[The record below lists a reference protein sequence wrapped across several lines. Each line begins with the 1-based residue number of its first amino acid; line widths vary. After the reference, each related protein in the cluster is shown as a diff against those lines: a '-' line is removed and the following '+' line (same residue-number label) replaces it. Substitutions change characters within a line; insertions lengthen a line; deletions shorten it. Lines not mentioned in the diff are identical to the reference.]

1 MSSGHCPLYD
11 IWCFFT
17 TRELSLMNFQ
27 SVKTNNVK
35 FHCGWGQRLRTR
47 LWTLWLWF
55 SKVLK
60 LGAIDLMIYDSFCLQ
75 NFNFYKFYRIKYS
88 ILLFFVLLCLLFCRG
103 RRERAAILSDPTD
116 RTERPMSHSKYWDE
130 VETPLLLFSYV
141 GEAKRY
147 IVAWMSQQFVLS
159 NISLT
164 NRGETGEKR
173 WSDDLKTE
181 NWLANIAQL
190 DLKVDGNKQ
199 RTKN

>member
-1 MSSGHCPLYD
+1 MQYLALTCQIWKNCGIGLHVFAQIRRWAAPAAQNCKNKFESKFFALFLLFFAHCMVCDASFWLD
-11 IWCFFT
+11 SCH
-17 TRELSLMNFQ
+17 LSLMNFL
-27 SVKTNNVK
+27 SIKTNNVK

-103 RRERAAILSDPTD
+103 RREGAAILSDPTD

-147 IVAWMSQQFVLS
+147 IVA
-159 NISLT
+159 
-164 NRGETGEKR
+164 
-173 WSDDLKTE
+173 
-181 NWLANIAQL
+181 
-190 DLKVDGNKQ
+190 
-199 RTKN
+199 